1 MDSEKDK
8 EFKFTLEEKADLS
21 RSVETDKSSSGSEW
35 TLHPQ
40 RVVLDTSL
48 FVNPDVRK
56 SLGDTP
62 TEAFEAFLFL
72 AAQIHILEFYMPPS
86 IFEELLHFVEKDK
99 IPEDLLL
106 ILHQKPPKKHELRC
120 PAFLLYELIEDIRE
134 RVNKGLR
141 IAEKAVRDIEKKG
154 SDEIIQDLRRKYREA
169 LREGIID
176 SKEDVDLLLL
186 AMELDAL
193 LITADQGLIKW
204 AEKLGTKW
212 LFPEKFKD
220 YLNEI
225 LHRERILAFGIVS
238 DVMTREV
245 ISVKKDASIKEV
257 VALLSEHRISGVP
270 VVDDRHHV
278 LGIITEADIVSKS
291 GEWVMDVMTFPVIT
305 ISPDTDIREA
315 ARVLSEK
322 KIKRLPVI
330 DSHNKLIGII
340 SRADIMKAVGK

>member
-1 MDSEKDK
+1 MDAK
-8 EFKFTLEEKADLS
+8 ETL
-21 RSVETDKSSSGSEW
+21 SSGEPEG
-35 TLHPQ
+35 TFYPY

-62 TEAFEAFLFL
+62 TEALEAFLFL

-86 IFEELLHFVEKDK
+86 IFEELLYFVEKDK
-99 IPEDLLL
+99 IPEDLLV
-106 ILHQKPPKKHELRC
+106 ILHQKPPKKHELKC

-141 IAEKAVRDIEKKG
+141 IAEKAVRSVEKR
-154 SDEIIQDLRRKYREA
+154 SPDEIIQDLRRKYRDA

-204 AEKLGTKW
+204 AEKLGIKW

-220 YLNEI
+220 YLQG
-225 LHRERILAFGIVS
+225 A
-238 DVMTREV
+238 
-245 ISVKKDASIKEV
+245 IKRSG
-257 VALLSEHRISGVP
+257 LLS
-270 VVDDRHHV
+270 
-278 LGIITEADIVSKS
+278 
-291 GEWVMDVMTFPVIT
+291 
-305 ISPDTDIREA
+305 
-315 ARVLSEK
+315 
-322 KIKRLPVI
+322 
-330 DSHNKLIGII
+330 
-340 SRADIMKAVGK
+340 GKTK